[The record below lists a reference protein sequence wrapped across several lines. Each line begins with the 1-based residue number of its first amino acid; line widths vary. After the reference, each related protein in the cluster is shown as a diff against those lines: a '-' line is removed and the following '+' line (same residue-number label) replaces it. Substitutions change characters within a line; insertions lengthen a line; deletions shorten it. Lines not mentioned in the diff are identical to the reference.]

1 MFGCDKHRINLVIP
15 DSSIWPSCTL
25 WSLFTRAVKAY
36 QDREFLVFEDGTRLS
51 YLDVYHEAL
60 SFAASLRH
68 MGIKKGT
75 HVAVKLK
82 NSPEA
87 VIVALAIQSLGAVRV
102 PMNITWGPME
112 MNYALSKTDAEYLI
126 SDVEESFINPT
137 TPPSLKTVVVIGEEG
152 MQGFEFQKRFK
163 NWNAFKEFVSCEN
176 AEGVNVLDL
185 DSLVQ
190 DVSCTEVS
198 DIFFTSGSSGN
209 PKGVPLT
216 HDMLL
221 RNAYAGCVNR
231 NFNDGRRIYLPI
243 PQCHIYAYVEGLLA
257 ALFVGGTLLMT
268 RNNLKP
274 EEALDYLM
282 KEEAQDLIMVPSQA
296 IKYVEYLRDSTI
308 KPSCVQSI
316 YCSASSTPKWLWSA
330 LRETFGIEDV
340 ITGYGM
346 TEVSGATMQTRSF
359 DSDSTLMQCV
369 GTYMNAGIAGD
380 KTLQGRLIEY
390 KVVDIETK
398 GTLPQ
403 GEIGELWCR
412 GPVVMKG
419 YCNDS
424 EVNSRAF
431 SDGWLRTGDLGR
443 FDERGYL
450 ELCGRLGDS
459 YKING
464 ENVSTRFV
472 ASILEECPGVECV
485 EIVGVPNARLGAV
498 GAAFVQL
505 EEDHPRRRDEF
516 EQFCKKNLARY
527 QVPKYYFYFKDTD
540 WPRTESGKVK
550 KKELVLYASLCA

>member
-1 MFGCDKHRINLVIP
+1 MSGFDKHRINLVIP
-15 DSSIWPSCTL
+15 DSSIWPSCSL
-25 WSLFTRAVKAY
+25 WNLFTRAVKAY
-36 QDREFLVFEDGTRLS
+36 QNREFLVFEDGSRLS

-60 SFAASLRH
+60 FFAASLH
-68 MGIKKGT
+68 HLGIKKSS
-75 HVAVKLK
+75 HVAVRLK

-102 PMNITWGPME
+102 PMNVTWGPME

-126 SDVEESFINPT
+126 SDVEQSFINPT
-137 TPPSLKTVVVIGEEG
+137 TPPSLKTIVVIDEDGV
-152 MQGFEFQKRFK
+152 QGSESQRCFK
-163 NWNAFKEFVSCEN
+163 SWSAFKEFASCKN
-176 AEGVNVLDL
+176 AEMANDSDL
-185 DSLVQ
+185 ESLVQ

-268 RNNLKP
+268 RNNLKSD
-274 EEALDYLM
+274 EALDYIM
-282 KEEAQDLIMVPSQA
+282 REEAQDLIMVPSQA
-296 IKYVEYLRDSTI
+296 IKYVEYLRDTAI

-316 YCSASSTPKWLWSA
+316 YCSAASTPKWLWSA

-359 DSDSTLMQCV
+359 DSDSTLVRSV

-380 KTLQGRLIEY
+380 DALDGRLIEY
-390 KVVDIETK
+390 KVVDIETNEI
-398 GTLPQ
+398 LPQ

-424 EVNSRAF
+424 ETNSHAIQ
-431 SDGWLRTGDLGR
+431 DGWLRTGDLGR
-443 FDERGYL
+443 FDEHGYL
-450 ELCGRLGDS
+450 ELSGRLGDS

-472 ASILEECPGVECV
+472 SSILEECPGVECV

-505 EEDHPRRRDEF
+505 EEDHPRYRDAF

-527 QVPKYYFYFKDTD
+527 QVPKYYFYFKDAD